1 MDLTLELLLES
12 VRQYNQMLYPAQW
25 VAIAIALAC
34 IVFAFIRK
42 PFSNALIT
50 GSAVLFFLIIAL
62 AFWLPLSLSGFDTG
76 FIYTGIF
83 LMQAGL
89 LLSAALEDELHFHF
103 EPKLVPIIGL
113 VFAAYGLIGFPL
125 VGLLLG
131 RTYPGLFFSP
141 LAPCSMIS
149 WFVGMLLLTDRPVPR
164 YTMIIPFTWGLVGI
178 LWVSMG
184 VTESIGQIVIGL
196 TGPAILCI
204 RDREKR
210 MGMHY

>member
-1 MDLTLELLLES
+1 MDLTFELLLES

-34 IVFAFIRK
+34 IVFAFVRK
-42 PFSNALIT
+42 PFSNALIA
-50 GSAVLFFLIIAL
+50 GSAVLFLLIIAL
-62 AFWLPLSLSGFDTG
+62 AFWLPFSLEGINTG
-76 FIYTGIF
+76 FIYMGIF

-113 VFAAYGLIGFPL
+113 LFAAYGLIGFPL

-141 LAPCSMIS
+141 LAPCPMIS
-149 WFVGMLLLTDRPVPR
+149 WFIGMLLMTDKPVPR
-164 YTMIIPFTWGLVGI
+164 YTLIVPFTWGLIGI

-184 VTESIGQIVIGL
+184 VTESIGQIIIGL
-196 TGPAILCI
+196 TGPAILSI